1 MDYQI
6 LNNKIK
12 LNKSKNIG
20 KVIYIVEGERREIN
34 LLTIIFKRI
43 LGYKEII
50 TRTRSGKETFLLE
63 RMKTYNPKLQ

>member
-50 TRTRSGKETFLLE
+50 TRTRSGKETFFF
-63 RMKTYNPKLQ
+63 T

>member
-20 KVIYIVEGERREIN
+20 KVIYIVEWERREIN

-50 TRTRSGKETFLLE
+50 TRTRSGK
-63 RMKTYNPKLQ
+63 